1 MYHYRDRF
9 LACFLVWFF
18 DKKKGDTIKDAGG
31 GGNPM
36 SLNNASPII
45 GGVLV
50 QAAGGGGY
58 HVNPQRFT
66 PLTLSCHLIKISNQT
81 NNPSNPKSALSH
93 KEFFTRSVNS
103 ALHFLCQ
110 DVILGLLLYFLQ
122 CNYRLGQIHDN
133 AFLLQNIYKMR

>member
-31 GGNPM
+31 GGEPDV
-36 SLNNASPII
+36 SQQCISHHRRSSRASSRR
-45 GGVLV
+45 
-50 QAAGGGGY
+50 GGY